1 MKPNNNKNNN
11 ENKTNH
17 ESASWLV
24 PPGTAATAR
33 VITSGPPPLP
43 PPHNSS
49 SNNDKSN
56 TAFTSVSSLTLSQL
70 QLQSSSTIYH
80 RRGSSLVVAAPSH
93 PASNSNST
101 ANPATGSGLVSW
113 SSSHHSSSKATVS
126 TQAFSH
132 SSSSALLLDSS
143 SSSFFGEPLILQE
156 VAVTPTTET
165 AVLTKE
171 QNPHDGWL
179 QEEEDSE
186 PEKEESEETTDQNP
200 PRETN
205 QTRRI
210 RPFPTT
216 MTNASTTTTGASQ
229 PLLTFYELIDL
240 LQSTHC
246 ADRPPPLNA
255 MDHDSNRYQ
264 PASATPLP
272 TTTTATNTTTT
283 VLHQLIALL
292 HSVNHSDDN
301 KDHNRSSNMEMKPQP
316 THTTDGSRLATRT
329 QRSNSR
335 ERGTMRLQPNKG
347 KEQHDENKEEE
358 NETTRQ
364 KNLLSHPETQ
374 QEELPPQTTN
384 PVPIR
389 PADRTPSCV
398 RHNQPQEAATANE
411 DDDEAPLDAASQDA
425 TSAFY
430 TGGADS
436 SLVHTDHSCHQKPL
450 APSGHDDD
458 EPDEASSMDSTHQHA
473 ATDPMASSVW
483 LWSLHPPRPVP
494 PAVAL
499 VGSSHDN
506 DNEEEDRAV
515 TSPRHQ
521 HEYQQLGG
529 GRRRRTI
536 RLEYHDDDDDTT
548 DSTQDEQDIVDSA
561 VPTDEDLVIRLYD
574 AHQEIQDGGDKDH
587 DNEAQDEEE
596 EAEVSLDPMD
606 LWSVT
611 RRGNNNNDNEEEVS
625 LDPLDLWHDA
635 IPKRSNHKPRH
646 QLAQPPNYPFWR
658 RLAPPQP
665 LSAAPITR
673 VEQPQDP
680 NSTFEETSVRSSHT
694 RPCAVQIQWPRQ
706 YPQHDDDD
714 DQDGERNKRNVKDC
728 EEVSL
733 NVEDLWVGETNIT
746 TQSQGDDAK
755 RIQPSQTKKTRPETV
770 PNDDNNDHHH
780 RHDFSPEDQEEHMT
794 NEDDYDDDSS
804 FTLQY
809 ETDSVASSVT
819 WYDDDHDEE
828 EEEENSS
835 DRVMMPSKRMARK
848 SRPRLLTQ
856 ERNSYARQR
865 HRADEPPAL
874 ATEPNHAD
882 LSPSHQPMALPIG
895 VQIQMQE
902 ESEKNAM
909 LTSPPRTS
917 RETKTTP
924 SLTTNL
930 MSLTGSPFVSRPM
943 NQHRRRR
950 RRRERAHLRPHPPQ
964 GFWSGDNSGPISPT
978 RSLPTPSPPHDTM
991 KRVPHVFVNHPTG
1004 ASSTSDPRG
1013 SSIQNMTHETGEGGV
1028 AGVSAAAEYVASL
1041 RRSRAHRLQQQ
1052 QQSSSS
1058 HDQLLVVDDDDDDE
1072 VDPDLM
1078 RALMEQQDPD
1088 DSDNSLHD
1096 TTKDDSVEAKHGPQ
1110 AQEDEEP
1117 LPSAAAPDSPSAMAT
1132 TTGDSIWM
1140 SVGGGGASPY
1150 GEMDSLEYYRTR
1162 NNNNNTQETRST
1174 SAASPP
1180 RRQRR
1185 RRQASRQQH
1194 SLPDRPKE
1202 SRRAAAR

>member
-1 MKPNNNKNNN
+1 M
-11 ENKTNH
+11 
-17 ESASWLV
+17 
-24 PPGTAATAR
+24 
-33 VITSGPPPLP
+33 
-43 PPHNSS
+43 
-49 SNNDKSN
+49 
-56 TAFTSVSSLTLSQL
+56 
-70 QLQSSSTIYH
+70 
-80 RRGSSLVVAAPSH
+80 
-93 PASNSNST
+93 
-101 ANPATGSGLVSW
+101 
-113 SSSHHSSSKATVS
+113 
-126 TQAFSH
+126 
-132 SSSSALLLDSS
+132 LLDSS

-156 VAVTPTTET
+156 VAVTRTTET

-186 PEKEESEETTDQNP
+186 PEKEESEEETTDQNP

-216 MTNASTTTTGASQ
+216 MTNASTTTTGALQ

-240 LQSTHC
+240 LQSTRE
-246 ADRPPPLNA
+246 DRPPPLLNA

-272 TTTTATNTTTT
+272 TTTTTTTATTTTT

-292 HSVNHSDDN
+292 HSVNHSDD
-301 KDHNRSSNMEMKPQP
+301 KDHHIESKPP
-316 THTTDGSRLATRT
+316 THAGLLGNETTTTTT

-335 ERGTMRLQPNKG
+335 EGGTMRLQPNKG

-364 KNLLSHPETQ
+364 KDLLSHPETQ
-374 QEELPPQTTN
+374 QEERMPQTITS
-384 PVPIR
+384 PGPIH
-389 PADRTPSCV
+389 PAERTLSCM
-398 RHNQPQEAATANE
+398 RHNQPQEAVEAATANE
-411 DDDEAPLDAASQDA
+411 DDEDQTPLDTASQDA
-425 TSAFY
+425 TSACW
-430 TGGADS
+430 TGADS

-473 ATDPMASSVW
+473 GAVATVPMASSVW
-483 LWSLHPPRPVP
+483 LWSLDPPRPVP
-494 PAVAL
+494 PAVAI

-506 DNEEEDRAV
+506 DDEEEDDRAAN
-515 TSPRHQ
+515 SQRHRHRHQ
-521 HEYQQLGG
+521 HQQRGG
-529 GRRRRTI
+529 GRRRRRSI
-536 RLEYHDDDDDTT
+536 RLEYHDDDDT
-548 DSTQDEQDIVDSA
+548 DSTQDEQGIVDSA
-561 VPTDEDLVIRLYD
+561 VPTDEDLVTRLYD
-574 AHQEIQDGGDKDH
+574 AHQEIPDGGDKDH
-587 DNEAQDEEE
+587 DNEAQDEEEEEE

-646 QLAQPPNYPFWR
+646 QLAQPPDHPFWR

-665 LSAAPITR
+665 SSSAPITR

-680 NSTFEETSVRSSHT
+680 STFEETSVRSSHT

-714 DQDGERNKRNVKDC
+714 DDQDGERNQSNVKDC
-728 EEVSL
+728 EEVSF
-733 NVEDLWVGETNIT
+733 NVEDLWVGETNET
-746 TQSQGDDAK
+746 AQSQGDGAK
-755 RIQPSQTKKTRPETV
+755 LIQPSQTKKARQETV
-770 PNDDNNDHHH
+770 QNDDHHH
-780 RHDFSPEDQEEHMT
+780 YHDLDHEDQEEHMT
-794 NEDDYDDDSS
+794 NEDEYDDDDDESS

-819 WYDDDHDEE
+819 WYDDDYDDEDEE
-828 EEEENSS
+828 EEAS
-835 DRVMMPSKRMARK
+835 DRAIAQSKAMPRMARK
-848 SRPRLLTQ
+848 SRPRLQTR
-856 ERNSYARQR
+856 ERNSYSRQR
-865 HRADEPPAL
+865 HRADEPPPL
-874 ATEPNHAD
+874 ETEPNHAD
-882 LSPSHQPMALPIG
+882 RSPSHQPMALPIG
-895 VQIQMQE
+895 VQIQLQE

-909 LTSPPRTS
+909 LTSPPWTS
-917 RETKTTP
+917 RASITSP
-924 SLTTNL
+924 RLTTNL
-930 MSLTGSPFVSRPM
+930 MSMTGSPFVSRPM

-964 GFWSGDNSGPISPT
+964 GFWSGDSGGPVSPT

-991 KRVPHVFVNHPTG
+991 KRVPHVFVNHPA

-1028 AGVSAAAEYVASL
+1028 AVVSAAAEYVASL

-1058 HDQLLVVDDDDDDE
+1058 HDQLLVVDDDDDDDE

-1088 DSDNSLHD
+1088 DSDNSLQD
-1096 TTKDDSVEAKHGPQ
+1096 TTNDDCGEAKHGPQ
-1110 AQEDEEP
+1110 AQKEDDDEEP
-1117 LPSAAAPDSPSAMAT
+1117 LPSAAAPDSPLAMAT

-1140 SVGGGGASPY
+1140 SVGGGASPY

-1162 NNNNNTQETRST
+1162 NNSTQETRST

-1202 SRRAAAR
+1202 SRRASASQGQRRISTEHGGGEEEPHHQQQQHVRHSSSSNSNTSTSSLDIVDSGSSPSPTTATNAVVAATMDLLPLTGSSVVLGSSSNDEYATVGDEDGNMLYSENHAPVQAE